1 MAFPPNRVGLS
12 NHARAYKVKAEQRR
26 VSAVAVLGGR
36 RPLSTYHFPN
46 RAISVGHDFAVR
58 AVLGSAPRRAGR
70 TANEGAQQAD
80 KDEVGARAWA
90 AAAHQVSAANAGAV
104 GFASYQIGAVHA
116 RS

>member
-1 MAFPPNRVGLS
+1 M
-12 NHARAYKVKAEQRR
+12 
-26 VSAVAVLGGR
+26 GGR

-46 RAISVGHDFAVR
+46 RAISVGYDFAVR

-80 KDEVGARAWA
+80 KDEVGVRARAWA